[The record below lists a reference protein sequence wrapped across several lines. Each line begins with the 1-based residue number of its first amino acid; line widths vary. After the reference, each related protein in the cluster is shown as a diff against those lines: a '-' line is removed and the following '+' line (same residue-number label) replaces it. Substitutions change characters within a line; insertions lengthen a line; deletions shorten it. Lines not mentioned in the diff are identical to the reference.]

1 MSESAK
7 SSPIRE
13 RLKYEIE
20 SDLELDFSYENRIR
34 QIETRLSKIESL
46 EYIIA
51 GAVFFVLFLASF
63 ETPGALWTSSV
74 IAFLTGLYLHRR
86 FSRERRDYGQYLPV
100 LRQKLDAQRKFLS
113 DLKKAG
119 Y

>member
-1 MSESAK
+1 MSDGTK
-7 SSPIRE
+7 SSLMRE

-20 SDLELDFSYENRIR
+20 NDLELDFSYENRIR

-46 EYIIA
+46 EYMIA
-51 GAVFFVLFLASF
+51 GAVFFVLLLASF
-63 ETPGALWTSSV
+63 EAPGALWTSLLA
-74 IAFLTGLYLHRR
+74 AFLVGLYLNRR
-86 FSRERRDYGQYLPV
+86 FSRERRDYRNYLPV
-100 LRQKLDAQRKFLS
+100 LRQKLDSQRKFLA